1 MERDQRRRQR
11 AVAPRVPVW
20 DERGQATLEYLLVG
34 LVLIVIVGALGAL
47 WRFASEGDLGAL
59 ANLAASHAVESVGG
73 VVDALMF

>member
-1 MERDQRRRQR
+1 M
-11 AVAPRVPVW
+11 PVW

-34 LVLIVIVGALGAL
+34 LVLIVVVGALGAL
-47 WRFASEGDLGAL
+47 WRYASGGDLGTL